1 MKMMKRLLSLTIAA
15 ALASC
20 VVLSGCSGAGGT
32 ESAES
37 TPLPRTEGTTQEHQ
51 SIGIL
56 SFTVQSGAW
65 SPAADGNAIIKIEG
79 TTESGTR
86 VSEQYEAS
94 SEGQKYLTDL
104 EAGTYAITLVKAGT
118 GQDGR
123 LFKATSTNVIF
134 DGEHDKNAVLIIE
147 LDAAAMERA
156 AQAAEKKAAEE
167 RAAQAAQE
175 AEVARIAQEQAAAA
189 EAQAAAEAAAV
200 AEAEAAAAAED
211 ERTVYVAASGKG
223 KKYHS
228 DPSCSNMK
236 GTRSLSIS
244 EAESMGYTP
253 CKKCY

>member
-1 MKMMKRLLSLTIAA
+1 MMKRLLSLMIAA

-20 VVLSGCSGAGGT
+20 AVLSGCSGAGGT
-32 ESAES
+32 KSAES
-37 TPLPRTEGTTQEHQ
+37 TPLPHTEGATQEHQ

-56 SFTVQSGAW
+56 SFTVRSDAW

-79 TTESGTR
+79 TTESGTK

-134 DGEHDKNAVLIIE
+134 DGEHDKNAVLVIE
-147 LDAAAMERA
+147 LDAAAMEKA
-156 AQAAEKKAAEE
+156 AQAAAEKKAAEE

-175 AEVARIAQEQAAAA
+175 AEAARIAQEQAAAA
-189 EAQAAAEAAAV
+189 EAQAAAEAAAA